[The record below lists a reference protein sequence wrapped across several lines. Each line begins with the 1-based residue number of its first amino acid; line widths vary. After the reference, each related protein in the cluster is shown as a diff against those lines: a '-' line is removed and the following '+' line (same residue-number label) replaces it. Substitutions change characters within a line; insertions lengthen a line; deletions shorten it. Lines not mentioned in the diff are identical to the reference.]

1 MKVNLNKLI
10 RVKGYLKKINRAD
23 LNSITWVVDG
33 KEVNPTVSQTNE
45 FLCVGLSNT
54 DFPSA
59 MGWYP
64 DDIGIRWTDILITK
78 DTP

>member
-54 DFPSA
+54 A
-59 MGWYP
+59 
-64 DDIGIRWTDILITK
+64 
-78 DTP
+78 